1 MPDSALHVPL
11 FRGLIRQDVDSH
23 AYGYRYE
30 AKAQSPMFSYKD
42 SAEKQ
47 GQPQCGQCHDLDT
60 QRYCLMIHEIGDI
73 GPELGVVHEPVV

>member
-30 AKAQSPMFSYKD
+30 AKAQYPMFSYKD

-47 GQPQCGQCHDLDT
+47 GQPYDIHVYTKRYKDLYRRNLVFT
-60 QRYCLMIHEIGDI
+60 A
-73 GPELGVVHEPVV
+73 